1 MEESKNEPAI
11 SRLPEGI
18 NPAVVRTLMDAG
30 YTLDTAIHMCMAN
43 PANPFEAEA
52 AKANN
57 NKGSP
62 PEDWKDAKAKEQSKE
77 KKEQE
82 KGEAR
87 DDDHEQN
94 EKDCAKGEAAP
105 ENAAKAESGE
115 KEEEPKEEEEEV
127 PLKGAVGRPA
137 ALDAIPILAPQ
148 EQAPRKKKSDKKEKK
163 GAKGRGRGKK
173 NGKGKGKKARE
184 SGSDDEAE
192 ENDRLQR

>member
-1 MEESKNEPAI
+1 MSGAGLSSETLVLGAESGEPKVEEPEKAPKVEGSEVVEPNKAPKVEESKSEPAI

-62 PEDWKDAKAKEQSKE
+62 PEDWKDAKPREQSKE

-82 KGEAR
+82 K
-87 DDDHEQN
+87 
-94 EKDCAKGEAAP
+94 
-105 ENAAKAESGE
+105 
-115 KEEEPKEEEEEV
+115 
-127 PLKGAVGRPA
+127 
-137 ALDAIPILAPQ
+137 
-148 EQAPRKKKSDKKEKK
+148 
-163 GAKGRGRGKK
+163 
-173 NGKGKGKKARE
+173 
-184 SGSDDEAE
+184 
-192 ENDRLQR
+192 